1 MIIQEKLL
9 EKPKDEIEVKIE
21 ENIRMRDG
29 ITKLLG
35 GCHDTRQ
42 AMDIGKNLLTI
53 NSRILSLMS
62 SLQKKRSSN
71 ILKDFNKGQGLVFV
85 EISPQS
91 LAFPFYTN
99 YATIRQLFLL

>member
-1 MIIQEKLL
+1 
-9 EKPKDEIEVKIE
+9 
-21 ENIRMRDG
+21 MRDG

-53 NSRILSLMS
+53 NSRMLSLMS

-71 ILKDFNKGQGLVFV
+71 ILKDHNKGQRYLFSLILPRNN
-85 EISPQS
+85 ISFKNWIVS
-91 LAFPFYTN
+91 
-99 YATIRQLFLL
+99 